1 MEKFFISRPIFA
13 ISLAI
18 VIVLVGLISIL
29 NLPIE
34 QYPDI
39 TPPVVEVSATYDGA
53 DAETVNNAVA
63 TPVAQSVMGVSDMLY
78 LQTTSAN
85 DGSMVMQVTFDIGSD
100 PDLDAIFTQNNVSSA
115 AAQLPATVTKQ
126 GVTTRKTMTGFLL
139 VFSLHSDG
147 RYDDEFL
154 SNYAYINLQNELL
167 KINGVGKVSIMG
179 AGEYAMRVW
188 LRPDVLK
195 YYDIPV
201 SAVTAAIENQGGI
214 YPAGQFGAEPAP
226 DGTSYT
232 YTVTM
237 PPQITTAEQFGDIV
251 VVTTSEGEQIRLRD
265 VADVSLGSQSY
276 GVSSL
281 FEGKPTA
288 LIVIYQEPGSNAV
301 AVGDKVK
308 AEMARL
314 GERLPDGITTSTVVD
329 TTTSID
335 AGISDIFTT
344 LIIALVLVICI
355 IYLFIQD
362 WRATV
367 IPLVAIPVSLVG
379 AFALF
384 PLLGFSINIISLLG
398 LVLAIGL
405 VVDDAIVVVEAV
417 QVNIANGMKPRAA
430 ALEAMKNVASPIV
443 ATTVVLLA
451 VFIPVSFTG
460 GITGRLFQQFS
471 VTIAVS
477 VVISA
482 FNALTLSP
490 ALCALL
496 LRRREP
502 PKKGFFAA
510 FNRWFARRMDKYTAF
525 TPTLIRHVARTGVFI
540 AAVLAVIFLVWR
552 KLPAGFLPE
561 EDQGYVMVMVSTP
574 EASSLQ
580 VTQKAMIRAD
590 EVIRTLP
597 EVASTSFA
605 AGFNMMAGIASTDS
619 GIIFVS
625 LVGYSDRKLTAME
638 IAQKLT
644 DELYMAVP
652 GAECFA
658 FIPPSIPGLGI
669 TSGVSVEVQDLEGRG
684 TAYLLE
690 QSERLMDSLRKLPS
704 VASVTTQFNAGV
716 PQRRLRIDK
725 EQALASGVDLGVLYG
740 DLTTLLGG
748 AYVNN
753 FSRFGKLYQ
762 TYIQAA
768 PAYRMDKRSLDSYYV
783 ASSSGE
789 SVPVSSLVEVVDTV
803 GVEYVSQFNLY
814 RSIGLTVTPAARTS
828 TTTVMQDI
836 TRTAAQVLPDD
847 VGTAWSGTSFQEANA
862 SKTGGLVYLLA
873 LVFVFLALAA
883 LYESWGLPLA
893 ILMSV
898 PVAVLGAVLFI
909 GVSHLL
915 NALYVNDIYMQISLV
930 MLIGLA
936 AKNAI
941 LVVEYADRLFNEQ
954 GASLMDAAIGAA
966 KLRVRPIIMTAFAF
980 ILGVMPLI
988 FASGVYATARN
999 IMGVALVGGMLFA
1012 TLLGIFVYPALYYFV
1027 GRIGG
1032 FERRR
1037 FGPEWWTLF
1046 GDTVLNNL
1054 VARALDNNRDV
1065 AVAASRVEEA
1075 RLNLKSVRAQY
1086 LPQVGLGVTAEG
1098 EYTPATKI
1106 VQSYAVEPSLSWEVA
1121 LFGQLRNAKRAAKA
1135 QIASSEWAL
1144 RGVRLALA
1152 AEVATTYF
1160 TLLEYERD
1168 LAIAR
1173 QSCALRR
1180 ESAALIDS
1188 MFRYGMSDGVAL
1200 EQARSL
1206 VYTAE
1211 ADIPQYRRAVAQT
1224 RLSLDILLGETPRR
1238 TDSAGAGLRL
1248 LTDYRPADIP
1258 VGLPSELLERRPDIM
1273 QARYDMLAAAAEVG
1287 IARGNRFPSIAL
1299 TTKGGIASN
1308 SIKGLTSANPWAWD
1322 ALGSLTLPVF
1332 NFGRLRRAEQAAM
1345 ERYTQSALTYE
1356 QTVLTAF
1363 SDVEQALVA
1372 IATYRRQTERYGELV
1387 LANDRIAAMTQA
1399 LYRSGL
1405 SDYLDVIDAQ
1415 RSLYQSQMEFVNLVA
1430 QQYINYVNLC
1440 KALGGGW

>member
-167 KINGVGKVSIMG
+167 KIDGVGKVSIMG

-195 YYDIPV
+195 YYGIPV

-405 VVDDAIVVVEAV
+405 VVDDAIVVVEAA
-417 QVNIANGMKPRAA
+417 QVNIANGMNPRAA

-915 NALYVNDIYMQISLV
+915 NAFYVNDIYMQISLV

-980 ILGVMPLI
+980 ILGVMPLV

-1027 GRIGG
+1027 GRIGN

-1037 FGPEWWTLF
+1037 E
-1046 GDTVLNNL
+1046 
-1054 VARALDNNRDV
+1054 RKKQ
-1065 AVAASRVEEA
+1065 E
-1075 RLNLKSVRAQY
+1075 
-1086 LPQVGLGVTAEG
+1086 
-1098 EYTPATKI
+1098 
-1106 VQSYAVEPSLSWEVA
+1106 QS
-1121 LFGQLRNAKRAAKA
+1121 
-1135 QIASSEWAL
+1135 
-1144 RGVRLALA
+1144 
-1152 AEVATTYF
+1152 
-1160 TLLEYERD
+1160 
-1168 LAIAR
+1168 
-1173 QSCALRR
+1173 
-1180 ESAALIDS
+1180 
-1188 MFRYGMSDGVAL
+1188 
-1200 EQARSL
+1200 
-1206 VYTAE
+1206 
-1211 ADIPQYRRAVAQT
+1211 
-1224 RLSLDILLGETPRR
+1224 
-1238 TDSAGAGLRL
+1238 
-1248 LTDYRPADIP
+1248 
-1258 VGLPSELLERRPDIM
+1258 
-1273 QARYDMLAAAAEVG
+1273 
-1287 IARGNRFPSIAL
+1287 
-1299 TTKGGIASN
+1299 
-1308 SIKGLTSANPWAWD
+1308 
-1322 ALGSLTLPVF
+1322 
-1332 NFGRLRRAEQAAM
+1332 
-1345 ERYTQSALTYE
+1345 
-1356 QTVLTAF
+1356 
-1363 SDVEQALVA
+1363 
-1372 IATYRRQTERYGELV
+1372 
-1387 LANDRIAAMTQA
+1387 
-1399 LYRSGL
+1399 
-1405 SDYLDVIDAQ
+1405 
-1415 RSLYQSQMEFVNLVA
+1415 
-1430 QQYINYVNLC
+1430 
-1440 KALGGGW
+1440 

>member
-1 MEKFFISRPIFA
+1 MNTITDEGRLTPRRAVLALAMLLALGLALRVAAILPYAMGPNTYSDDNGYLTSGITFA
-13 ISLAI
+13 RTGYIA
-18 VIVLVGLISIL
+18 
-29 NLPIE
+29 
-34 QYPDI
+34 Y
-39 TPPVVEVSATYDGA
+39 A
-53 DAETVNNAVA
+53 D
-63 TPVAQSVMGVSDMLY
+63 PG
-78 LQTTSAN
+78 LQTTA
-85 DGSMVMQVTFDIGSD
+85 IGPGMPLLLGGLIALLGAD
-100 PDLDAIFTQNNVSSA
+100 PAGLVA
-115 AAQLPATVTKQ
+115 AHI
-126 GVTTRKTMTGFLL
+126 
-139 VFSLHSDG
+139 VFSCIGLLTAIAAYLLGALLCSRTAGLIAAGLCVLEPALLSVNIVFLTETPYMCLNLFAIYFLVASVREWRWG
-147 RYDDEFL
+147 RYWAGVLCMCGAAFFKGL
-154 SNYAYINLQNELL
+154 GLL
-167 KINGVGKVSIMG
+167 
-179 AGEYAMRVW
+179 
-188 LRPDVLK
+188 
-195 YYDIPV
+195 
-201 SAVTAAIENQGGI
+201 
-214 YPAGQFGAEPAP
+214 
-226 DGTSYT
+226 
-232 YTVTM
+232 
-237 PPQITTAEQFGDIV
+237 
-251 VVTTSEGEQIRLRD
+251 
-265 VADVSLGSQSY
+265 
-276 GVSSL
+276 
-281 FEGKPTA
+281 
-288 LIVIYQEPGSNAV
+288 
-301 AVGDKVK
+301 
-308 AEMARL
+308 
-314 GERLPDGITTSTVVD
+314 
-329 TTTSID
+329 
-335 AGISDIFTT
+335 
-344 LIIALVLVICI
+344 ALV
-355 IYLFIQD
+355 
-362 WRATV
+362 A
-367 IPLVAIPVSLVG
+367 
-379 AFALF
+379 
-384 PLLGFSINIISLLG
+384 
-398 LVLAIGL
+398 
-405 VVDDAIVVVEAV
+405 
-417 QVNIANGMKPRAA
+417 
-430 ALEAMKNVASPIV
+430 
-443 ATTVVLLA
+443 
-451 VFIPVSFTG
+451 
-460 GITGRLFQQFS
+460 
-471 VTIAVS
+471 
-477 VVISA
+477 
-482 FNALTLSP
+482 P
-490 ALCALL
+490 AALL

-915 NALYVNDIYMQISLV
+915 NSLYVNDIYMQISLV

-1037 FGPEWWTLF
+1037 E
-1046 GDTVLNNL
+1046 
-1054 VARALDNNRDV
+1054 RKKQ
-1065 AVAASRVEEA
+1065 E
-1075 RLNLKSVRAQY
+1075 
-1086 LPQVGLGVTAEG
+1086 
-1098 EYTPATKI
+1098 
-1106 VQSYAVEPSLSWEVA
+1106 QS
-1121 LFGQLRNAKRAAKA
+1121 
-1135 QIASSEWAL
+1135 
-1144 RGVRLALA
+1144 
-1152 AEVATTYF
+1152 
-1160 TLLEYERD
+1160 
-1168 LAIAR
+1168 
-1173 QSCALRR
+1173 
-1180 ESAALIDS
+1180 
-1188 MFRYGMSDGVAL
+1188 
-1200 EQARSL
+1200 
-1206 VYTAE
+1206 
-1211 ADIPQYRRAVAQT
+1211 
-1224 RLSLDILLGETPRR
+1224 
-1238 TDSAGAGLRL
+1238 
-1248 LTDYRPADIP
+1248 
-1258 VGLPSELLERRPDIM
+1258 
-1273 QARYDMLAAAAEVG
+1273 
-1287 IARGNRFPSIAL
+1287 
-1299 TTKGGIASN
+1299 
-1308 SIKGLTSANPWAWD
+1308 
-1322 ALGSLTLPVF
+1322 
-1332 NFGRLRRAEQAAM
+1332 
-1345 ERYTQSALTYE
+1345 
-1356 QTVLTAF
+1356 
-1363 SDVEQALVA
+1363 
-1372 IATYRRQTERYGELV
+1372 
-1387 LANDRIAAMTQA
+1387 
-1399 LYRSGL
+1399 
-1405 SDYLDVIDAQ
+1405 
-1415 RSLYQSQMEFVNLVA
+1415 
-1430 QQYINYVNLC
+1430 
-1440 KALGGGW
+1440 